1 MRPQKIEDNQML
13 DGLFE
18 IFRAKGYEGTSM
30 SDMEQYSGLKK
41 ASLYHRFPG
50 GKKEIAQAVLRHVEQ
65 WTITNIYEPLSN
77 SDYAPLDR
85 INRITENISALY
97 DNGSKRCLLR
107 AFSMETQTTVFGS
120 EIKEA
125 MELWIAGLI
134 NLGKDLGYSE
144 EVSMQ
149 KAKKALVSLQGSLV
163 VSNVLQDNRSFIE
176 ALEDIKKLYTN

>member
-50 GKKEIAQAVLRHVEQ
+50 GKKEIAKAVLRYVEQ
-65 WTITNIYEPLSN
+65 WTIANIYEPLSN
-77 SDYAPLDR
+77 SDQSPLDR
-85 INRITENISALY
+85 INLVIKNISALY
-97 DNGSKRCLLR
+97 DNGGKRCLLR
-107 AFSMETQTTVFGS
+107 AFSMETQATVFDN

-125 MELWIAGLI
+125 MELWIAGFI

-144 EVSMQ
+144 QVSMR

-163 VSNVLQDNRSFIE
+163 ISNVLQDNRSFIE
-176 ALEDIKKLYTN
+176 ALEDIKELYTN